1 MRGFLAGVTAV
12 GFFLALGAPASAR
25 TMTVKGQ
32 VVDEGCSLKEMA
44 DHKAG
49 DHSKAGDHGQAG
61 DHKMPADHDK
71 AGDHKM
77 AESMDECALE
87 CAKRGE
93 PLALLTADG
102 KVYRI
107 TGGLAANNNAKLIPH
122 MKHTVE
128 ITGDVTEKDGKVLIA
143 ANDLKMSK

>member
-1 MRGFLAGVTAV
+1 MRKFLAGLTAATFV
-12 GFFLALGAPASAR
+12 LALGAPAWAK

-44 DHKAG
+44 GHKGG
-49 DHSKAGDHGQAG
+49 DHQ
-61 DHKMPADHDK
+61 MPAD
-71 AGDHKM
+71 M
-77 AESMDECALE
+77 LQCALD

-93 PLALLTADG
+93 PLALLTTDG

-107 TGGLAANNNAKLIPH
+107 TGGLAANKNAKLIAH
-122 MKHTVE
+122 MNHTVE

-143 ANDLKMSK
+143 ANELKMTR

>member
-1 MRGFLAGVTAV
+1 MRH
-12 GFFLALGAPASAR
+12 FLALLAAVTVLVCLSAPASAK

-32 VVDEGCSLKEMA
+32 VVDEGCSLREMGQKGGDHEKAEEMA
-44 DHKAG
+44 
-49 DHSKAGDHGQAG
+49 Q
-61 DHKMPADHDK
+61 
-71 AGDHKM
+71 
-77 AESMDECALE
+77 CAVD

-93 PLALLTADG
+93 PVALLTADG

-122 MKHTVE
+122 MNHTVE

-143 ANDLKMSK
+143 ANELKMVK